1 MFIKVQF
8 INCTYL
14 RKSHRDYDLN
24 NMVIK
29 LKGSAMS

>member
-14 RKSHRDYDLN
+14 RKSHRDYGLN
-24 NMVIK
+24 NMIK